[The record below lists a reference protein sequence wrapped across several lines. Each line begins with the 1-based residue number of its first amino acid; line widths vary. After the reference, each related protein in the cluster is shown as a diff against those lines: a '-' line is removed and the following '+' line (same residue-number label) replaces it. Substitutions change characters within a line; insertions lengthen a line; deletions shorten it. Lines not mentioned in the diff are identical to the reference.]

1 MGEMVVDERLVQAA
15 GKLVL
20 LDRMLTELHA
30 SGHKTLIFCQM
41 TKMMDILEDY
51 LEMRR
56 WACHR
61 IDGMVPWS
69 ERQALMDSYNGGSLD
84 EAFVFLLSTRAGG
97 LGINLVSA
105 DTVIIYDGDFN
116 PQQDL
121 QAMDRCHRI
130 GQTKPVTVVRLLTVG
145 SIETRIFERASNKRK
160 LELVAIARK
169 RFKVRRRRAC
179 GRQQPAAAALPGWL
193 EQAAPSICRRVAAR
207 DGGGKAGGVIG
218 TCRWAGVGQ
227 DGARG
232 RHFGPA
238 AGRRRGCWRQGQAVV
253 EKEPDRRAAG
263 SPRPAPVHPRVIASV
278 PPASLPRR
286 GAAAARWSTSRA
298 CALPGGSAWEAWEGW
313 LSDVSCL
320 VACLLQSLSAS
331 ELSDLL
337 TPKPLDEVNKDI
349 ISDKDLSKLLLH
361 REQHEVCRI
370 GPARSCQCCMMDAAS
385 ARFSPRHALV
395 QAVERDGKGWQYLV
409 SKES

>member
-1 MGEMVVDERLVQAA
+1 MLKFLPPKREYVILAPMTQKQMKFNNAIRDRTLESEIKEANTEFEMGEQGWEKCTTVNKSATSLQNIMMQMRKNCNHPYLFQSPTNAMGEMVVDERLVQAA

-169 RFKVRRRRAC
+169 RFKVSDKMEHGADISDL
-179 GRQQPAAAALPGWL
+179 QQA
-193 EQAAPSICRRVAAR
+193 
-207 DGGGKAGGVIG
+207 
-218 TCRWAGVGQ
+218 
-227 DGARG
+227 
-232 RHFGPA
+232 
-238 AGRRRGCWRQGQAVV
+238 
-253 EKEPDRRAAG
+253 
-263 SPRPAPVHPRVIASV
+263 
-278 PPASLPRR
+278 
-286 GAAAARWSTSRA
+286 GAADAGDKDRQSLRKSLT
-298 CALPGGSAWEAWEGW
+298 
-313 LSDVSCL
+313 DVR
-320 VACLLQSLSAS
+320 QSLSAS

-361 REQHEVCRI
+361 REQHE
-370 GPARSCQCCMMDAAS
+370 
-385 ARFSPRHALV
+385 
-395 QAVERDGKGWQYLV
+395 AVERDGKGWQYLV